1 MASCQGNSNENSWLN
16 LECVQKSDVS
26 NGFFIFL
33 KASSTMFCDKKTP
46 SRVDTVADGYAV
58 TSVVNL
64 VAIRV

>member
-1 MASCQGNSNENSWLN
+1 
-16 LECVQKSDVS
+16 
-26 NGFFIFL
+26 
-33 KASSTMFCDKKTP
+33 MFCDKKTP